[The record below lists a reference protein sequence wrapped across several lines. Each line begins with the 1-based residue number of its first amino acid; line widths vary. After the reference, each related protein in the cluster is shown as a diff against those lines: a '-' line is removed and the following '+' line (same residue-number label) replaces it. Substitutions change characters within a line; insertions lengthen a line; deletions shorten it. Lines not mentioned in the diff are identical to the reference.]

1 MGESHG
7 GIHPIK
13 GTSAELR
20 PGIPRPAPIPPAQ
33 RICCVCQ
40 KGDAQHFCMENEE
53 YIHARCALEY
63 LQTEEGKIIIEHGHT
78 VRLDFR
84 AEQS

>member
-13 GTSAELR
+13 GKSTSLV
-20 PGIPRPAPIPPAQ
+20 PAAQ
-33 RICCVCQ
+33 RICCVCEE
-40 KGDAQHFCMENEE
+40 GDARHFCYENKK
-53 YIHARCALEY
+53 YIHARCALQY
-63 LQTEEGKIIIEHGHT
+63 LRTEQGKVIVDHGHT